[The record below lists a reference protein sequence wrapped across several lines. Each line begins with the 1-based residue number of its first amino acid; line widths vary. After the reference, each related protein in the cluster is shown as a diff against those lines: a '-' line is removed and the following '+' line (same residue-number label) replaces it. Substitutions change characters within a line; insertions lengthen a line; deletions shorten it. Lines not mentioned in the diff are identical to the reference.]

1 MTAKRWAGKTGGR
14 SSTTGGERRAPRV
27 LVAEDSTVVRERLV
41 WALKEAGVARVD
53 EAATVDE
60 TVALARERGPDVVL
74 LDLEL
79 RDGSG
84 LAAVPAILAANPRAL
99 VVVLTNHAAPEYRRR
114 AQAAGA
120 HLFFDKSVAFE
131 RAVEAV
137 RAQVNK
143 HRQRR

>member
-1 MTAKRWAGKTGGR
+1 MTVKRRAGEPGGR
-14 SSTTGGERRAPRV
+14 SSTTGGDRRERRV

-41 WALKEAGVARVD
+41 LALKEAGVACVD

-60 TVALARERGPDVVL
+60 TLALARERVPDVVL

-79 RDGSG
+79 RDSSG
-84 LAAVPAILAANPRAL
+84 LAAIPAILATNPQAL

-114 AQAAGA
+114 AVAAGA

-131 RAVEAV
+131 RAVAAV
-137 RAQVNK
+137 RAWV
-143 HRQRR
+143 RGRR